1 VEIKQLLAT
10 QKPEILSLLFVM
22 RVRMEALYVWSMTV
36 NGDAYLTIIQVI
48 QVLKMTT
55 KMTISFRPVTT
66 VCLLFK

>member
-10 QKPEILSLLFVM
+10 QKPEILSVLFVM

-36 NGDAYLTIIQVI
+36 NEGAYLTIIQVI